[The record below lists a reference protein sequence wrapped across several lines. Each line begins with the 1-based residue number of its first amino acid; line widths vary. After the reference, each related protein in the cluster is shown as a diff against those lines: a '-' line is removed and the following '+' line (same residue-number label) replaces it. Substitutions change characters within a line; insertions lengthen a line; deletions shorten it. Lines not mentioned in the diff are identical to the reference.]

1 MSEIDYSIVV
11 PVYKSTATLKQL
23 CDEVNAVFSESNL
36 TYELILVNDASP
48 DDTWNIVKEIKANS
62 SAKVTAVNLAKN
74 TGQHH
79 ALLCGFQY
87 VTGKF
92 VITID
97 DDLQFSP
104 KDILLLIKQQ
114 KLTDADLVYGIQ
126 FVKEHS
132 VFRNLGSR
140 TVAYMFSSF
149 ASTPGRGSS
158 FRLISSNIIQQI
170 KNFNHRYIFLDELLA
185 WFTSNTQFIE
195 VTHSKRKE
203 GKSGYTLGKLI
214 LWTLQI
220 IFAYT
225 TLPLRIMTYL
235 GLIAFLICLGMVSFF
250 IYQKVN
256 VGAELG
262 FTALITSIFM
272 STGLILFCLGIIGEY
287 LNRLFHMQYKRPVF
301 YIKEVL

>member
-1 MSEIDYSIVV
+1 MIEIDYSIVV
-11 PVYKSTATLKQL
+11 PVYKSAATLRQL
-23 CDEVNAVFSESNL
+23 CAEIHAVCTDNNL
-36 TYELILVNDASP
+36 SYELILVNDASP
-48 DDTWNIVKEIKANS
+48 DETWNTVKEIKANS
-62 SAKVTAVNLAKN
+62 SAKIIAVNLAKN

-87 VTGKF
+87 TTGKF

-104 KDILLLIKQQ
+104 KDILLLIRHQ
-114 KLTDADLVYGIQ
+114 KLTDADLVYGMQ
-126 FVKEHS
+126 FIKEHS
-132 VFRNLGSR
+132 IFRNLGSR
-140 TVAYMFSSF
+140 VVAFMFSSF
-149 ASTPGRGSS
+149 ASTPSRGSS
-158 FRLISSNIIQQI
+158 FRLINSNIINQI
-170 KNFNHRYIFLDELLA
+170 KHFNHRYIFLDELLA

-220 IFAYT
+220 VFAYT

-235 GLIAFLICLGMVSFF
+235 GLIAFLICLVMVSFF

>member
-1 MSEIDYSIVV
+1 MSEIDYSVVV

-23 CDEVNAVFSESNL
+23 CEEIHTVFSENNL

-48 DDTWNIVKEIKANS
+48 DDTWSIVKEVKVNTP
-62 SAKVTAVNLAKN
+62 AKVIAVNLAKN

-87 VTGKF
+87 ATGKH

-104 KDILLLIKQQ
+104 KDILLLIDQQ

-126 FVKEHS
+126 FIKEHS
-132 VFRNLGSR
+132 TFRNIGSR
-140 TVAYMFSSF
+140 AVAFMFSSF

-158 FRLISSNIIQQI
+158 FRLINSNIINQI
-170 KNFNHRYIFLDELLA
+170 KHFNHRYIFLDELLA

-203 GKSGYTLGKLI
+203 GESGYTIGKLI

-235 GLIAFLICLGMVSFF
+235 GLVSFLICLGLVIFF

>member
-1 MSEIDYSIVV
+1 MSEIDYSVVV

-23 CDEVNAVFSESNL
+23 CKEIHAVFSENNL

-48 DDTWNIVKEIKANS
+48 DGTWSIVKEVKINTP
-62 SAKVTAVNLAKN
+62 AKVIAVNLAKN

-87 VTGKF
+87 ATGRF

-114 KLTDADLVYGIQ
+114 KLTDADLVYGMQ
-126 FVKEHS
+126 FIKEHS
-132 VFRNLGSR
+132 TFRNLGSR
-140 TVAYMFSSF
+140 AVAFMFSSF

-203 GKSGYTLGKLI
+203 GKSGYTIGKLI

>member
-1 MSEIDYSIVV
+1 MSNIDYSIIV

-23 CDEVNAVFSESNL
+23 CDEIHVVFSGNNL
-36 TYELILVNDASP
+36 SYELILVNDASP
-48 DDTWNIVKEIKANS
+48 DDTWNVVKEIKATS
-62 SAKVTAVNLAKN
+62 SAKVTAINLAKN

-87 VTGKF
+87 ATGKF
-92 VITID
+92 VVTID

-104 KDILLLIKQQ
+104 NDILLLIKHQE
-114 KLTDADLVYGIQ
+114 LTQADLVYGMQ
-126 FVKEHS
+126 FIKEHS
-132 VFRNLGSR
+132 TFRNFGSR
-140 TVAYMFSSF
+140 VVAYMFSSF

-158 FRLISSNIIQQI
+158 FRLISTNIIQQI

-185 WFTSNTQFIE
+185 WFTSNTQFVE
-195 VTHSKRKE
+195 VTHNKRKE

-214 LWTLQI
+214 LWTLRI
-220 IFAYT
+220 VFAYT
-225 TLPLRIMTYL
+225 TLPLRIMTYFGIL
-235 GLIAFLICLGMVSFF
+235 TFLVCLSLVIYF
-250 IYQKVN
+250 IYQKEN

-287 LNRLFHMQYKRPVF
+287 LNRLFHVQHKRPVF
-301 YIKEVL
+301 FIKEVL

>member
-62 SAKVTAVNLAKN
+62 STKVTAVNLAKN

-92 VITID
+92 AITID

-195 VTHSKRKE
+195 VTHSKRKD
-203 GKSGYTLGKLI
+203 GLYIGQVNSLDLTDNFRLHHIAFTNYDLFRIDCIFDLLRDGKL
-214 LWTLQI
+214 
-220 IFAYT
+220 FH
-225 TLPLRIMTYL
+225 LPKSKCWCRAWFHSSDNFYFYEHRFNSLLSWHNWRI
-235 GLIAFLICLGMVSFF
+235 
-250 IYQKVN
+250 
-256 VGAELG
+256 
-262 FTALITSIFM
+262 
-272 STGLILFCLGIIGEY
+272 
-287 LNRLFHMQYKRPVF
+287 P
-301 YIKEVL
+301 